1 MKRVVLSG
9 PRAFIACAVFFALS
23 AGDLFSQQISIGR
36 IDAMPDAPSPYLMRD
51 WKAVAASFDSIAF
64 DPSRTGRYLPLIQLY
79 SNTVNYPGEQSF
91 RIQSYV
97 GSGYGGEA
105 VTCLPALVGG
115 SLVGIDKSNQSGTDW
130 VVMGR
135 EWFNGKNG
143 QNVYLNT
150 PSSSTGDD
158 WWYETMPNVFAFQI
172 ASLYPQAGDFT
183 ARIPVVASR
192 WRAAIGAMGGGTAP
206 WSLAN
211 VNHRAFNLLT
221 MKPNDAGVPEPEAA
235 GAIAWILY
243 MAYLRTG
250 NQEFRI
256 GAELSLES
264 LLVYTT
270 NPSYELQLPYGTLCA
285 ARMNAELGTSYDV
298 TKFMNWCFSSGNL
311 TLRQWGAIVGSWGGY
326 DCSGLIGEASTS
338 NDYAF
343 FMNGAEQAG
352 ALVPLI
358 RYDER
363 YARAIGKWVLN
374 AANASRLFYTNYL
387 PDDHQDSSA
396 WDHQYDP
403 LSSIAHESMHQYS
416 LSNGTISPFATGD
429 AVRNGWAATN
439 FGLYGASHAGILG
452 GIIDTTGVA
461 KILRLDLLKTDYFHA
476 AAYPTYCYF
485 NPYPSDTTVT
495 LPLGQGSY
503 DLYNTVTKAFIASGA
518 SGTVPVMIP
527 AGSAVVVVL
536 APAGGTLTKVL
547 DRTLINGVVV
557 DYRNGYAGNHPPRI
571 KSLTPDSSRMTVRT
585 SVNIYCSAADRDSD
599 AVTYSWSAT
608 RGSLT
613 GSGPVVS
620 YAAPD
625 SPGVCVISCTVDDGR
640 GGTLLGRDTIQVV
653 ASIPHPPVILR
664 MTALPRKLD
673 LGGSSSV
680 SCAVS
685 NPDSTPLLYAWSA
698 SAGSIAGTGPAVTWH
713 APPSAGNPVVRCTVS
728 DGKGG
733 QDADSIALEV
743 RDLSV
748 VQTGDLVAFYPFNGD
763 AADASGHGHNGTVNG
778 AVPAADRFGHAS
790 SAYAFDGSTASVVVP
805 NDTGLNFQ
813 NAITV
818 NLWVRPAA
826 MYAGREQYIISHGN
840 WQNRWKLSVTPGSN
854 ALRWTVKNAASQTR
868 DLDSSSP
875 LVLDSLMNVTVRYD
889 GADMEIYVNGALDA
903 FGAFSG
909 PINTTS
915 YALTVGQDLP
925 SDNQY
930 DFNGVL
936 DDIRIYNYGL
946 SPGQIASLYDIV
958 NGAEQASPAPVPPVF
973 RLDQNYPNPFNPSTT
988 ISFDV
993 PGPAA
998 SQFVSLRVYDVLGR
1012 EVATLASGS
1021 FRGGRHTVVWDGRL
1035 LSSGV
1040 YICRLE
1046 SGGTSIARKMIL
1058 MR

>member
-1 MKRVVLSG
+1 VTKGVGSG
-9 PRAFIACAVFFALS
+9 PRAVLTCAIVFALPS
-23 AGDLFSQQISIGR
+23 GDVSSQQISIGR
-36 IDAMPDAPSPYLMRD
+36 IDAMPDAPAPYLMRN

-64 DPSRTGRYLPLIQLY
+64 DASRTGRYLPLIQLY
-79 SNTVNYPGEQSF
+79 SNTVNYPGQQSF
-91 RIQSYV
+91 RIQSYA

-115 SLVGIDKSNQSGTDW
+115 SLVGIDKSNQSGTNW
-130 VVMGR
+130 VVMGE
-135 EWFNGKNG
+135 EWFNGSNG

-150 PSSSTGDD
+150 PSSGTGND

-172 ASLYPQAGDFT
+172 ASLYPSTGDFT
-183 ARIPVVASR
+183 SRIPVVASR
-192 WRAAIGAMGGGTAP
+192 WRAAIAAMGGGTKP

-221 MKPNDAGVPEPEAA
+221 MKPNDASVPEPEAA

-250 NQEFRI
+250 SQDFRT

-264 LLVYTT
+264 LLVFTT
-270 NPSYELQLPYGTLCA
+270 NPSYEIQLPYGTYIA

-298 TKFMNWCFSSGNL
+298 TKMMNWCFSNGNL
-311 TLRQWGAIVGSWGGY
+311 TLRQWGAIVGNWGGY

-352 ALVPLI
+352 ALLPVV
-358 RYDER
+358 RYDDR
-363 YARAIGKWVLN
+363 YARAMGKWILN
-374 AANASRLFYTNYL
+374 VANASRLFYTNFL

-396 WDHQYDP
+396 WDRQYDP

-416 LSNGTISPFATGD
+416 LSNGTVSPFATGD
-429 AVRNGWAATN
+429 AIRNGWAATN

-452 GIIDTTGVA
+452 GIIDTTDVA
-461 KILRLDLLKTDYFHA
+461 RILRLDLLKTDYFHA

-485 NPYPSDTTVT
+485 NPYSSDTTVT
-495 LPLGQGSY
+495 LPLGAGPF
-503 DLYNTVTKAFIASGA
+503 DLYNTVTKTFIATGVAGS
-518 SGTVPVMIP
+518 VPVTIP

-536 APAGGTLTKVL
+536 APAGGTMAKVL
-547 DRTLINGVVV
+547 DRTLINNIVV
-557 DYRNGYAGNHPPRI
+557 DYRNGYTGNHPPRI
-571 KSLTPDSSRMTVRT
+571 KSLSPDSSRMTVHST
-585 SVNIYCSAADRDSD
+585 VSIFCSAVDRDGD
-599 AVTYSWSAT
+599 ALTYAWSAT
-608 RGSLT
+608 RGSIT

-625 SPGVCVISCTVDDGR
+625 SPGVCVVSCSVDDGR
-640 GGTLLGRDTIQVV
+640 GGTAASRDTIQVV
-653 ASIPHPPVILR
+653 AAIPHPPVILR

-680 SCAVS
+680 SCVVS
-685 NPDSTPLLYAWSA
+685 NPDSSPLVYSWSA
-698 SAGSIAGTGPAVTWH
+698 SAGSIVGTGPAVTWH
-713 APPSAGNPVVRCTVS
+713 APSSAGNPVVRCSVS

-733 QDADSIALEV
+733 HDADSIALEV

-748 VQTGDLVAFYPFNGD
+748 TQTGDLVAFYPFNGD
-763 AADASGHGHNGTVNG
+763 ATDATGHGHNGTVNA
-778 AVPAADRFGHAS
+778 AVPVADRFGHAS
-790 SAYAFDGSTASVVVP
+790 SAYAFDGSTASIVVP

-818 NLWVRPAA
+818 NLWVKPAA
-826 MYAGREQYIISHGN
+826 LYAGREQYIVSHGN
-840 WQNRWKLSVTPGSN
+840 WQNRWKLSVTPGTN
-854 ALRWTVKNAASQTR
+854 TLRWTVKNAASQTK
-868 DLDSSSP
+868 DLDSSTP
-875 LVLDSLMNVTVRYD
+875 LVIDSLVNVTVRYD
-889 GADMEIYVNGALDA
+889 GTDMEIYVNGALDA
-903 FGAFSG
+903 FAGFSG

-930 DFNGVL
+930 DFNGVI

-946 SPGQIASLYDIV
+946 SQGQIASLYDILNSANPV
-958 NGAEQASPAPVPPVF
+958 ASLLVPRVF
-973 RLDQNYPNPFNPSTT
+973 MLFQNYPNPFNPSTT
-988 ISFDV
+988 ISFAV

-998 SQFVSLRVYDVLGR
+998 SQFVSVRVYDVLGR

-1021 FRGGRHTVVWDGRL
+1021 FRGGQYSVVWDGSR
-1035 LSSGV
+1035 LSSGL